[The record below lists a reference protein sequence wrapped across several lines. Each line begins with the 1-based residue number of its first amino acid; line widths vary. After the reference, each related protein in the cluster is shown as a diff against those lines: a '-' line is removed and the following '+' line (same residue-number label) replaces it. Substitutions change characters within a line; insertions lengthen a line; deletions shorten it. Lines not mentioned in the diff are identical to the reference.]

1 MHLCHFPAS
10 HVVSLEGILP
20 GVRELDGIGILYSL
34 YINIYFQRWW
44 THWPTSMASGR
55 WVEGPNRSNTQFQVD
70 DSKFRLKNCCC

>member
-34 YINIYFQRWW
+34 FPKVVDTLANVYGQW
-44 THWPTSMASGR
+44 SMGGGAKQEQHS
-55 WVEGPNRSNTQFQVD
+55 VS
-70 DSKFRLKNCCC
+70 S